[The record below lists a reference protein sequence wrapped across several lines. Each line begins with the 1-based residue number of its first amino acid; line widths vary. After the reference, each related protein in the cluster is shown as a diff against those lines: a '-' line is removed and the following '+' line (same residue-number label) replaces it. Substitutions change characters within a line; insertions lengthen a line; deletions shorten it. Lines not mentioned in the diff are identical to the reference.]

1 MCLSL
6 GTALPFYQLSL
17 AQLSLSL
24 FLLFYLSCLCIPKLR
39 PASRNMAQHCGS
51 KSHDHPSPNPL
62 CFSRLFLKSRLWWT
76 CAHAQCRIHFFRH
89 VEFYFRF
96 RQLISFPVWGQL
108 YCACLGEGSSTIFS
122 GNKWGTLH
130 CYMSP
135 IWGLMSSSLLRPF
148 SFLGCLHWGRWG
160 GQNIL

>member
-24 FLLFYLSCLCIPKLR
+24 FSLFYLSCLCIPKLR

-62 CFSRLFLKSRLWWT
+62 CFSHPFQKSRLRWT
-76 CAHAQCRIHFFRH
+76 CAHAQCRIQFFRH

-96 RQLISFPVWGQL
+96 RQLISFLVWGQL
-108 YCACLGEGSSTIFS
+108 YCACLGEESSTIFQVINDAPYIVTCPQF
-122 GNKWGTLH
+122 GGYCHLH
-130 CYMSP
+130 CWA
-135 IWGLMSSSLLRPF
+135 IFWGVVF
-148 SFLGCLHWGRWG
+148 
-160 GQNIL
+160 I